1 MDNKKYLGF
10 YNGIVVQNNDPD
22 YAGKVKVWIPH
33 ISPTVY
39 AGWLSQV
46 KEDKR
51 FKFLGANVAQQF
63 TMIVE
68 ELKQILP
75 WADVALPLVN
85 EGATGRYAAADQ
97 YGSISDSNVRNYTHK
112 NEKYNK
118 QYSQN
123 KDNIGEKPANLYEQ
137 TSTAVHDEFNTTN
150 NNVNHVNPFANQYR
164 PSSYSNCSKG
174 EFGIPS
180 VGAHVWVFFREGDVN
195 FPVVCFASY
204 GKMDWDSIYDSKHDY
219 PGNSENVK
227 EIIGDYN
234 HNVVKYRSK
243 YVLNQKGGTLEIIN
257 TDHNE
262 KVKVTHYSG
271 SFKEFNNSVTSEL
284 ATGNDQKLVLGDQY
298 NTIKGNKNLVVNGDS
313 DENIKGDRYVK
324 VGNLNYNAF
333 VKWKAEMVDS
343 PSIPD
348 KRLLFDVKRTG
359 EQYVV
364 YRGDKELL
372 RFNSTQQSLGLAPA
386 PNDVCSYTVSAFT
399 NTRKIGGQTEA
410 HFVDEKTDTN
420 YDSSYK
426 DKNNYDGKNY
436 SAYDPTNVI
445 LTKTPSEDA
454 GLSKTSPSSM
464 NGEAAI
470 DASKNIME
478 LLNAARIEKL
488 FKCEEQMGIGGSEI
502 KTITK
507 DKVETVGLLFNDFG
521 SIRIDNKGKYYASEM
536 KISND
541 TSFVNKSPSPLIEY
555 VHVDNFPGGSY
566 TVTANNSY
574 NLLVGAGGMNLKSFG
589 GANIGGTI
597 TNISGEQINI
607 GSRNEINIV
616 CDKRLNISADIISLR
631 QKHQKQIM
639 VDSSLGVANN
649 VIIGGKT
656 YMEQEVFLHHI
667 TAPREIQVT
676 YPSVVFARPCTG
688 GELKVGEAKI
698 GTFTAMIA
706 GEDDGHGGIKNGGKV
721 TITDFTCTKSNPNS
735 IICSSHNHNF
745 DNIPLTMMDSNSAVR
760 EAAHKAEVDV

>member
-1 MDNKKYLGF
+1 MDSKKYLGF

-85 EGATGRYAAADQ
+85 EGATGRYAAVDQ
-97 YGSISDSNVRNYTHK
+97 YGSISDSNVRKYTHK

-234 HNVVKYRSK
+234 HNVDKYRSK

-262 KVKVTHYSG
+262 KVKITHYSG

-386 PNDVCSYTVSAFT
+386 PNDVCLYTVSTFT
-399 NTRKIGGQTEA
+399 NTREIGGQTKA
-410 HFVDEKTDTN
+410 WFDNNDT
-420 YDSSYK
+420 SYK
-426 DKNNYDGKNY
+426 NENNEDGKNY
-436 SAYDPTNVI
+436 SAYDPTNII

-502 KTITK
+502 KSITK

-521 SIRIDNKGKYYASEM
+521 SIRIDSKGKYYASEM
-536 KISND
+536 KISSD

-656 YMEQEVFLHHI
+656 YMEQEVFLHHV

-676 YPSVVFARPCTG
+676 YPSVVFARPCVG
-688 GELKVGEAKI
+688 GEMDGVGNTSLGDFEVILNGFAHGSGEHAHALENTT
-698 GTFTAMIA
+698 GTISFKQCI
-706 GEDDGHGGIKNGGKV
+706 
-721 TITDFTCTKSNPNS
+721 KSNPNS

>member
-1 MDNKKYLGF
+1 MDNQKYLGF
-10 YNGIVVQNNDPD
+10 YNGIIVQNNDPD
-22 YAGKVKVWIPH
+22 YAGKVKVWVPH

-39 AGWLSQV
+39 AGWLGQV

-85 EGATGRYAAADQ
+85 EGATGRYAAVDQ
-97 YGSISDSNVRNYTHK
+97 YGSISDSNVREYTHK

-174 EFGIPS
+174 VFGIPS

-227 EIIGDYN
+227 EIVGKYN
-234 HNVVKYRSK
+234 HNVDKYRSK

-262 KVKVTHYSG
+262 KVKITHYSG

-333 VKWKAEMVDS
+333 REWKSVMVES
-343 PSIPD
+343 PSVPD
-348 KRLLFDVKRTG
+348 TRQLFDIQRTG
-359 EQYVV
+359 DQYVV
-364 YRGDKELL
+364 YRGDRELL
-372 RFNSTQQSLGLAPA
+372 RFNSTQQSLGLTPA
-386 PNDVCSYTVSAFT
+386 PNDVCSYNVSAFT
-399 NTRKIGGQTEA
+399 NTRKIGGQTKA
-410 HFVDEKTDTN
+410 WFGNNDT
-420 YDSSYK
+420 SYK
-426 DKNNYDGKNY
+426 DENNEDGKNY
-436 SAYDPTNVI
+436 SAYVPTNVI

-464 NGEAAI
+464 NGEATI

-502 KTITK
+502 KIITK

-521 SIRIDNKGKYYASEM
+521 SIRIDSKGKYYASEM

-656 YMEQEVFLHHI
+656 YMEQEVFLHHV

-688 GELKVGEAKI
+688 GEMDGIGDASLGEFNVELNGFA
-698 GTFTAMIA
+698 A
-706 GEDDGHGGIKNGGKV
+706 DHGGPVTGQGVLKFIK
-721 TITDFTCTKSNPNS
+721 CTKSNPNS
-735 IICSSHNHNF
+735 IICTPHNHNF

-760 EAAHKAEVDV
+760 EAAHKAKVDV

>member
-1 MDNKKYLGF
+1 MDNQKYLGF
-10 YNGIVVQNNDPD
+10 YNGIIVQNNDPD
-22 YAGKVKVWIPH
+22 YAGKVKVWVPH

-39 AGWLSQV
+39 AGWLGQV

-85 EGATGRYAAADQ
+85 EGATGRYAAVDQ
-97 YGSISDSNVRNYTHK
+97 YGSISDSNVRKYTHK

-227 EIIGDYN
+227 EIVGKYN
-234 HNVVKYRSK
+234 HNVDKYRSK
-243 YVLNQKGGTLEIIN
+243 YVLNQKGGTFEIIN

-262 KVKVTHYSG
+262 KIKVTHYSG

-333 VKWKAEMVDS
+333 REWKAAMVDS

-348 KRLLFDVKRTG
+348 TRQLFDIQRTDD
-359 EQYVV
+359 QYVV
-364 YRGDKELL
+364 YRGGTRELL
-372 RFNSTQQSLGLAPA
+372 RFNSTLQKYATTPA

-399 NTRKIGGQTEA
+399 NTREIGGQTEA
-410 HFVDEKTDTN
+410 HFVDEESDTN

-426 DKNNYDGKNY
+426 DHNNYGGKNY
-436 SAYDPTNVI
+436 SAYTLTNI
-445 LTKTPSEDA
+445 ISARKPSDDA
-454 GLSKTSPSSM
+454 KLSKNSPSSM
-464 NGEAAI
+464 GGEASI
-470 DASKNIME
+470 DASKNILK
-478 LLNAARIEKL
+478 LLTTERINNL

-502 KTITK
+502 KSITK

-555 VHVDNFPGGSY
+555 VHVDNFPGGTY

-616 CDKRLNISADIISLR
+616 CDKRINISADIISLR

-656 YMEQEVFLHHI
+656 YMEQEVFLHHV

-676 YPSVVFARPCTG
+676 YPSVVFARPVEGASLGKFTVHLTG
-688 GELKVGEAKI
+688 FNQGDHGIDA
-698 GTFTAMIA
+698 
-706 GEDDGHGGIKNGGKV
+706 DGILEFK
-721 TITDFTCTKSNPNS
+721 TCTKSNENS

-745 DNIPLTMMDSNSAVR
+745 DNIPLTIMDSNSAVR

>member
-1 MDNKKYLGF
+1 MDNQKYLGF
-10 YNGIVVQNNDPD
+10 YNGIIVQNNDPD
-22 YAGKVKVWIPH
+22 YAGKVKVWVPH

-39 AGWLSQV
+39 AGWLGQV

-85 EGATGRYAAADQ
+85 EGATGRYAAVDQ
-97 YGSISDSNVRNYTHK
+97 YGSISDSNVREYTHK

-174 EFGIPS
+174 VFGIPS

-195 FPVVCFASY
+195 YPVVCFASY

-227 EIIGDYN
+227 EIVGKYN
-234 HNVVKYRSK
+234 HNVDKYRSK

-262 KVKVTHYSG
+262 KVKITHYSG

-333 VKWKAEMVDS
+333 REWKSVMVES
-343 PSIPD
+343 PSVPD
-348 KRLLFDVKRTG
+348 TRQLFDIQRTG
-359 EQYVV
+359 DQYVV
-364 YRGDKELL
+364 YRGDRELL
-372 RFNSTQQSLGLAPA
+372 RFNSTQQSLGLVPA

-399 NTRKIGGQTEA
+399 NTREIGGQTKA
-410 HFVDEKTDTN
+410 WFDNNDT
-420 YDSSYK
+420 SYK
-426 DKNNYDGKNY
+426 NENNEDGKNY
-436 SAYDPTNVI
+436 SVYAPTNVI

-464 NGEAAI
+464 NGEATI

-521 SIRIDNKGKYYASEM
+521 SIRIDSKGKYYASEM
-536 KISND
+536 KISNA

-656 YMEQEVFLHHI
+656 YMEQEVFLHHV

-688 GELKVGEAKI
+688 GEMDGI
-698 GTFTAMIA
+698 GNASLGVFNVELNGFAA
-706 GEDDGHGGIKNGGKV
+706 DHGGPVTGQGTLKFIK
-721 TITDFTCTKSNPNS
+721 CTESNPNS
-735 IICSSHNHNF
+735 IICTSHNHNF

>member
-1 MDNKKYLGF
+1 MDSKKYLGF

-85 EGATGRYAAADQ
+85 EGATGRYAAVDQ
-97 YGSISDSNVRNYTHK
+97 YGSISDSNVRKYTHK

-234 HNVVKYRSK
+234 HNVDKYRSK

-271 SFKEFNNSVTSEL
+271 SFKEFNNNVTSEL

-386 PNDVCSYTVSAFT
+386 PNDVCLYTVSAFT
-399 NTRKIGGQTEA
+399 NTREIGGQTKA
-410 HFVDEKTDTN
+410 WFDNNDT
-420 YDSSYK
+420 SYK
-426 DKNNYDGKNY
+426 NENNEDGKNY
-436 SAYDPTNVI
+436 GAYDPTNII

-521 SIRIDNKGKYYASEM
+521 SIRIDSKGKYYASEM

-656 YMEQEVFLHHI
+656 YMEQEVFLHHV

-676 YPSVVFARPCTG
+676 YPSVVFARPCVG
-688 GELKVGEAKI
+688 GEMDGVGNTSLGEFVVEI
-698 GTFTAMIA
+698 TEGGTCGNCGALLP
-706 GEDDGHGGIKNGGKV
+706 GEHKLTFK
-721 TITDFTCTKSNPNS
+721 TCTKSNPNS

>member
-1 MDNKKYLGF
+1 MDNQKYLGF
-10 YNGIVVQNNDPD
+10 YNGIIVQNNDPD
-22 YAGKVKVWIPH
+22 YAGKVKVWVPH

-39 AGWLSQV
+39 AGWLGQV

-85 EGATGRYAAADQ
+85 EGATGRYAAVDQ
-97 YGSISDSNVRNYTHK
+97 YGSISDSNVRKYTHK

-137 TSTAVHDEFNTTN
+137 TSTAVHDEFNNTN

-174 EFGIPS
+174 VFGIPS

-227 EIIGDYN
+227 EIVGKYN
-234 HNVVKYRSK
+234 HNVDKYRSK

-262 KVKVTHYSG
+262 KVKITHYSG

-333 VKWKAEMVDS
+333 REWKSVMVES
-343 PSIPD
+343 PSVPD
-348 KRLLFDVKRTG
+348 TRQLFDIQRTDD
-359 EQYVV
+359 QYVV
-364 YRGDKELL
+364 YRGDRELL
-372 RFNSTQQSLGLAPA
+372 RFNSTQQSLGLVPA
-386 PNDVCSYTVSAFT
+386 PNDVCSYAVSAFT
-399 NTRKIGGQTEA
+399 NTREIGGLTKA
-410 HFVDEKTDTN
+410 WFGNNDT
-420 YDSSYK
+420 SYK
-426 DKNNYDGKNY
+426 DGNNEDGKNY
-436 SAYDPTNVI
+436 SVYVPTNAI

-464 NGEAAI
+464 NGEATI
-470 DASKNIME
+470 DASKNIMG

-521 SIRIDNKGKYYASEM
+521 SIRIDSKGKYYASEM

-656 YMEQEVFLHHI
+656 YMEQEVFLHHV

-688 GELKVGEAKI
+688 GEMDGIGDAKM
-698 GTFTAMIA
+698 GTFTATIA
-706 GEDDGHGGIKNGGKV
+706 GDDDGHGGIKNGGNV
-721 TITDFTCTKSNPNS
+721 TITGFTCKESNPNS
-735 IICSSHNHNF
+735 IICTSHNHNF

>member
-1 MDNKKYLGF
+1 MDNQKYLGF
-10 YNGIVVQNNDPD
+10 YNGIIVQNNDPD
-22 YAGKVKVWIPH
+22 YAGKVKVWVPH

-39 AGWLSQV
+39 AGWLGQV

-85 EGATGRYAAADQ
+85 EGATGRYAAVDQ
-97 YGSISDSNVRNYTHK
+97 YGSISDSNVRKYTHK

-174 EFGIPS
+174 VFGIPS

-227 EIIGDYN
+227 EIVGKYN
-234 HNVVKYRSK
+234 HNVDKYRSK

-262 KVKVTHYSG
+262 KVKITHYSG

-333 VKWKAEMVDS
+333 REWKSVMVES
-343 PSIPD
+343 PSVPD
-348 KRLLFDVKRTG
+348 TRQLFDIKRTG
-359 EQYVV
+359 DQYVV
-364 YRGDKELL
+364 YRGDRELL

-399 NTRKIGGQTEA
+399 NTREIGGLTKA
-410 HFVDEKTDTN
+410 WFDNNDT
-420 YDSSYK
+420 SYK
-426 DKNNYDGKNY
+426 NENNEDGKNY
-436 SAYDPTNVI
+436 SVYAPTNVI

-470 DASKNIME
+470 DASKNIMG

-521 SIRIDNKGKYYASEM
+521 SIRIDSKGKYYASEM

-656 YMEQEVFLHHI
+656 YMEQEVFLHHV

-676 YPSVVFARPCTG
+676 YPSVVFARPCVG
-688 GELKVGEAKI
+688 GEMDGIGDASLGEFYVELNGFA
-698 GTFTAMIA
+698 A
-706 GEDDGHGGIKNGGKV
+706 DHGGPV
-721 TITDFTCTKSNPNS
+721 TGQGSLKFINCTKSNPNS
-735 IICSSHNHNF
+735 IICTSHNHNF

-760 EAAHKAEVDV
+760 EAAHKAKVDV

>member
-22 YAGKVKVWIPH
+22 YAGKVKVWVPH

-39 AGWLSQV
+39 KGWLDQV
-46 KEDKR
+46 AEDKR
-51 FKFLGANVAQQF
+51 FTFLGANVSKQF

-75 WADVALPLVN
+75 WADIALPLTN
-85 EGATGRYAAADQ
+85 EGATGRYNASKQ
-97 YGSISDSNVRNYTHK
+97 YGSISDSNSFTYVSANSAYVK
-112 NEKYNK
+112 SP
-118 QYSQN
+118 YSQN

-137 TSTAVHDEFNTTN
+137 TSTAVHDEFATTKN
-150 NNVNHVNPFANQYR
+150 GANHVNPFAYQYR

-204 GKMDWDSIYDSKHDY
+204 GKVDWDSIFDSKHDY
-219 PGNSENVK
+219 PGNSENVR
-227 EIIGDYN
+227 EVIGEYN
-234 HNVVKYRSK
+234 HNVDKYRSK

-262 KVKVTHYSG
+262 KIKVTHYSG

-313 DENIKGDRYVK
+313 DENIRGDRYVK
-324 VGNLNYNAF
+324 VGNLNYSAF
-333 VKWKAEMVDS
+333 INWKSQMVDS
-343 PSIPD
+343 KIPD
-348 KRLLFDVKRTG
+348 TRQLFEVMRTDDQYIVKRG
-359 EQYVV
+359 E
-364 YRGDKELL
+364 KELL
-372 RFNSTQQSLGLAPA
+372 KFNSTQQKKGFKPA

-399 NTRKIGGQTEA
+399 NTREIGGQTEA
-410 HFVDEKTDTN
+410 HFVDKKPNTN

-426 DKNNYDGKNY
+426 DENNNDGKNY
-436 SAYDPTNVI
+436 SAYKPTSNV
-445 LTKTPSEDA
+445 LVKKPSEDA
-454 GLSKTSPSSM
+454 KLSETSPSSM
-464 NGEAAI
+464 DSDAST
-470 DASKNIME
+470 DASKDILG
-478 LLNAARIEKL
+478 LLTAERIKKL
-488 FKCEEQMGIGGSEI
+488 FECEEQMGIGGSEI
-502 KTITK
+502 KSITK
-507 DKVETVGLLFNDFG
+507 DKVETVGLMFNDFG
-521 SIRIDNKGKYYASEM
+521 SIRIDSKGKYYASEM

-555 VHVDNFPGGSY
+555 VHVDSFPGGSY

-631 QKHQKQIM
+631 QKRQKQIM

-656 YMEQEVFLHHI
+656 YMEQEVFLHHV

-676 YPSVVFARPCTG
+676 YPSVVYARPVKG
-688 GELKVGEAKI
+688 KEF
-698 GTFTAMIA
+698 GTFKAKLT
-706 GEDDGHGGIKNGGKV
+706 GFTHGTNEHMHALEGATGIIEINECD
-721 TITDFTCTKSNPNS
+721 ISIENS
-735 IICSSHNHNF
+735 IVCSSHNHNF
-745 DNIPLTMMDSNSAVR
+745 DNIPLTIMDSNSAVR
-760 EAAHKAEVDV
+760 EAAHKAKVDV

>member
-1 MDNKKYLGF
+1 MDNQKYLGF
-10 YNGIVVQNNDPD
+10 YNGIIVQNNDPD
-22 YAGKVKVWIPH
+22 YAGKVKVWVPH

-39 AGWLSQV
+39 AGWLGQV

-85 EGATGRYAAADQ
+85 EGATGRYAAVDQ
-97 YGSISDSNVRNYTHK
+97 YGSISDSNVREYTHK

-227 EIIGDYN
+227 EVVGKYN
-234 HNVVKYRSK
+234 HNVDKYRSK

-262 KVKVTHYSG
+262 KVKITHYSG

-333 VKWKAEMVDS
+333 REWKSVMVES
-343 PSIPD
+343 PSVPD
-348 KRLLFDVKRTG
+348 TRQLFDIQRTG
-359 EQYVV
+359 DQYVV
-364 YRGDKELL
+364 YRGDRELL

-386 PNDVCSYTVSAFT
+386 PNDVCSYNVSAFT
-399 NTRKIGGQTEA
+399 NTREIGGLTKA
-410 HFVDEKTDTN
+410 WFGNNDT
-420 YDSSYK
+420 SYK
-426 DKNNYDGKNY
+426 DGNNEDGKNY
-436 SAYDPTNVI
+436 SVYVPTNAI

-464 NGEAAI
+464 NGEATI
-470 DASKNIME
+470 DASKNIMGI
-478 LLNAARIEKL
+478 LNAARIEKL

-521 SIRIDNKGKYYASEM
+521 SIRIDSKGKYYASEM

-589 GANIGGTI
+589 SANIGGTI

-656 YMEQEVFLHHI
+656 YMEQEVFLHHV

-688 GELKVGEAKI
+688 GEMDGIGDASLGEFNVELNGFA
-698 GTFTAMIA
+698 A
-706 GEDDGHGGIKNGGKV
+706 DHGGPVTGQGILKFIK
-721 TITDFTCTKSNPNS
+721 CTKSNPNS
-735 IICSSHNHNF
+735 IICTSHNHNF

-760 EAAHKAEVDV
+760 EAAHKAKVDV